1 MRNFRNTAVASA
13 TALTVLVSGLGI
25 ASAAEA
31 DSNGTVAFSPEQVT
45 YIVSFLPKTEKFD
58 EIKKIENPEERA
70 QKLNEYL
77 NSDEGKG
84 YRATIENELAKYTTV
99 APQTQVKPD
108 ADRGGFGDTLFA
120 GFNRNGDDRLSGG
133 NDVKFGEFVSD
144 VFKPDVT
151 DAQIGRKTEGDRAVR
166 KQDMLGSSTDVANVP
181 QWARIWNETLS
192 IAGIGTIIGL
202 IIAGVNY
209 ASYNGW
215 IQLPSL

>member
-31 DSNGTVAFSPEQVT
+31 DSNGHVSFRPEQVT
-45 YIVSFLPKTEKFD
+45 FALSVLPETDKLD
-58 EIKKIENPEERA
+58 AIRKIEDPTERA
-70 QKLNEYL
+70 QKLNDYL
-77 NSDEGKG
+77 NSDEGAAD
-84 YRATIENELAKYTTV
+84 RELVQDWLANHTTP

-120 GFNRNGDDRLSGG
+120 GFNRKGDDRLSGEK
-133 NDVKFGEFVSD
+133 DLTFGEFVSD
-144 VFKPDVT
+144 VFDPNVT
-151 DAQIGRKTEGDRAVR
+151 DAAIGAKVEGDRAVR

-181 QWARIWNETLS
+181 QWARIWNQTLS

>member
-25 ASAAEA
+25 ASAAET
-31 DSNGTVAFSPEQVT
+31 SNGTVALRPEQVT
-45 YIVSFLPKTEKFD
+45 FIVSVLPENEKVD

-84 YRATIENELAKYTTV
+84 YRATVENELAKYTV
-99 APQTQVKPD
+99 EAPQTRVKKEN
-108 ADRGGFGDTLFA
+108 RGGFGDTLFA
-120 GFNRNGDDRLSGG
+120 GFSQNGDDRLSGG
-133 NDVKFGEFVSD
+133 NDVKFGDFVSD
-144 VFKPDVT
+144 VFNPDVT
-151 DAQIGRKTEGDRAVR
+151 DAQIGAKTEGDRAVR

>member
-25 ASAAEA
+25 ASAAET
-31 DSNGTVAFSPEQVT
+31 SNGNVAYRPEQVT
-45 YIVSFLPKTEKFD
+45 FIVSILPNNEKVD

-84 YRATIENELAKYTTV
+84 YRATVENELAKYTV
-99 APQTQVKPD
+99 EAPQTRVKEEN
-108 ADRGGFGDTLFA
+108 RGGFGDTLFA

-133 NDVKFGEFVSD
+133 NDVKFGDFVSD
-144 VFKPDVT
+144 VFDPNVT
-151 DAQIGRKTEGDRAVR
+151 DAQIGAKTEGDRAVR

-181 QWARIWNETLS
+181 QWARIWNQTLS

>member
-31 DSNGTVAFSPEQVT
+31 DSNGTAAFRPEQVT
-45 YIVSFLPKTEKFD
+45 YIVSFLPKTEKFN

-84 YRATIENELAKYTTV
+84 YRATIENELAKYTV
-99 APQTQVKPD
+99 EAPQTQVKPD

-133 NDVKFGEFVSD
+133 NDVKFGDFVSD
-144 VFKPDVT
+144 VFNPDVT
-151 DAQIGRKTEGDRAVR
+151 DAQIGAKTEGDRAVR

>member
-25 ASAAEA
+25 ASAAET
-31 DSNGTVAFSPEQVT
+31 DSNGNVAFRPEQVT
-45 YIVSFLPKTEKFD
+45 YIVTLLPKTEKFD
-58 EIKKIENPEERA
+58 EFRNIKDPVERA
-70 QKLNEYL
+70 QKFNEYL

-84 YRATIENELAKYTTV
+84 DRATVEDVLAQNTKP
-99 APQTQVKPD
+99 AKQTQVKPD

-120 GFNRNGDDRLSGG
+120 GFGRKGGDRLDGG
-133 NDVKFGEFVSD
+133 TDVTFGQFVSD
-144 VFKPDVT
+144 VFDPSVT
-151 DAQIGRKTEGDRAVR
+151 DHAIGTKTEGDRAVR

>member
-25 ASAAEA
+25 ASAAET
-31 DSNGTVAFSPEQVT
+31 SNGTVAYRPEQVT
-45 YIVSFLPKTEKFD
+45 FIVSILPNNEKVD

-84 YRATIENELAKYTTV
+84 YRATVENELAKYTV
-99 APQTQVKPD
+99 EAPQTRVKEEN
-108 ADRGGFGDTLFA
+108 RGGFGDTLFA

-133 NDVKFGEFVSD
+133 NDVKFGDFVSD
-144 VFKPDVT
+144 VFDPNVT

>member
-25 ASAAEA
+25 ASAAEV
-31 DSNGTVAFSPEQVT
+31 DSNGNVAYRPEQVT

-84 YRATIENELAKYTTV
+84 YRADIQNRLADYTV
-99 APQTQVKPD
+99 EAPQTRVKEEN
-108 ADRGGFGDTLFA
+108 RGGFGDTLFA
-120 GFNRNGDDRLSGG
+120 GFGSNGDDRLSGG
-133 NDVKFGEFVSD
+133 KDVPFGEFVSD
-144 VFKPDVT
+144 VFNPNVT
-151 DAQIGRKTEGDRAVR
+151 DAQIGGKVEGDRAVR
-166 KQDMLGSSTDVANVP
+166 KQDMLGSSTDVAHVP
-181 QWARIWNETLS
+181 QWARIWNETLT